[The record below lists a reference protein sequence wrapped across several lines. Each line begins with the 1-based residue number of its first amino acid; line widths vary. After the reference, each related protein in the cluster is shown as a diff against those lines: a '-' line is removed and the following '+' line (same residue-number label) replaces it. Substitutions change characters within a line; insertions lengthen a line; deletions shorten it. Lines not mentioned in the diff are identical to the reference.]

1 MPSEREDEPQVNT
14 EGQVAQGSRNPSQ
27 AQSLPSDV
35 SEEEEERNEEQ
46 AENTSLPS
54 DDDMAQEDIPG
65 GTEPNETG
73 QSGGVKDKSVRKR
86 MFGWVNE
93 KSKNYFQKK
102 CNGQL

>member
-35 SEEEEERNEEQ
+35 SEEEERNEEQ

-102 CNGQL
+102 M